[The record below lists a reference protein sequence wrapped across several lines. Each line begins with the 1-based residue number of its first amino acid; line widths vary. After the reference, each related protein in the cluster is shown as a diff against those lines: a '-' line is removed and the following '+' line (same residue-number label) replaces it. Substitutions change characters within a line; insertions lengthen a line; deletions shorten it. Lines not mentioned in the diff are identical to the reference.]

1 MKDIYELKFKSKHHS
16 LVVTERKNREINSF
30 SKGRC
35 QSKWTP

>member
-16 LVVTERKNREINSF
+16 LVVTENKKLRDQF
-30 SKGRC
+30 LLQGTL